1 MLLIVVFSGL
11 MQSLII
17 GIAASAIVAI
27 VIELIRRRQ
36 KRFHVLFYHRFS
48 QLYIPRNAG
57 DVGIKVNYKTKDIKT
72 ALVVMHVCLENDG
85 REDIMFSTHFS
96 TKVRIH
102 CQGYSFVAVN
112 SEKNDCLPVFEQTE
126 DGDLLLS
133 WDILK
138 KGEKIKFELVAE
150 SKDDLNGT
158 LDDVACYNS
167 LSFSFR
173 SDCLDKIVPEKAF
186 TYEDARERNHKRLR
200 IGYKVLIISFALS
213 MIMYDMFVLTR
224 YNLTLDNG
232 QTLEESA
239 IMFNPVIDRYIISS
253 RNDGTVFIP
262 SAEMK
267 GALTVA
273 PIDKHSYLYVYSIV
287 SQLLYV
293 FLFIV
298 VAISAGYEGV
308 RALVKSLKKKKE

>member
-1 MLLIVVFSGL
+1 M
-11 MQSLII
+11 
-17 GIAASAIVAI
+17 
-27 VIELIRRRQ
+27 
-36 KRFHVLFYHRFS
+36 
-48 QLYIPRNAG
+48 
-57 DVGIKVNYKTKDIKT
+57 
-72 ALVVMHVCLENDG
+72 
-85 REDIMFSTHFS
+85 
-96 TKVRIH
+96 
-102 CQGYSFVAVN
+102 
-112 SEKNDCLPVFEQTE
+112 PVFEQTE

-158 LDDVACYNS
+158 LDDVGCYNS